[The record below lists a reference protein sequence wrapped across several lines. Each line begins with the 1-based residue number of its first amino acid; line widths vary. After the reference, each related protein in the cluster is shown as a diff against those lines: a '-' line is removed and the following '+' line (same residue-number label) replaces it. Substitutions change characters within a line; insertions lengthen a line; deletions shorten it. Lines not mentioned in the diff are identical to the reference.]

1 MSSVVSWNL
10 RVSINE
16 GQLETFRTLMQEM
29 VSASEA
35 EPGTVG
41 YEWFLSEDASSCHI
55 NERYTDSDAVMAHLG
70 NFGANFAE
78 RFLGCVTPTSMMCTA
93 KPQRRSERVSQV
105 SARFTTVPSEASA
118 GSVCLSGMSSR
129 GRERYASVVRAGG
142 ATSIRR
148 PESRGRSPPLPVG

>member
-10 RVSINE
+10 RVLINE

-78 RFLGCVTPTSMMCTA
+78 RFLGCVTPTSID
-93 KPQRRSERVSQV
+93 VYG
-105 SARFTTVPSEASA
+105 EAS
-118 GSVCLSGMSSR
+118 
-129 GRERYASVVRAGG
+129 EEVRAGLAGFG
-142 ATSIRR
+142 AVHHS
-148 PESRGRSPPLPVG
+148 PFGGFSR